1 MFKIEKQKYKL
12 NESNSFIGTSSYI
25 NSYRRNQQSFER
37 NYRNSSIES
46 KNTQLIKECSLIN
59 EEKLKLQKDLEKYDI
74 ENELLMEKNKKLNLV
89 LEDKNNEIQKL
100 YNILKEKDKI
110 IYELKEQK
118 NKELKNIYNL
128 KENINNL
135 DIIQNKNM
143 IIINKLNQDK
153 ENLLRKIQEIEYEKE
168 KMRNQ
173 IKLLRNNF
181 GDMTQKLKEA
191 NNTII
196 KFKKNIEVKEQ
207 ININNENEYKKEIN
221 ILNKKLKDQ
230 DNIIY
235 KLIQQIEKIIQRD
248 KNIKMILLLDNNIKE
263 NNKIDNISEIKKLY
277 NTLEQMY

>member
-143 IIINKLNQDK
+143 NIINKLNQDK

-168 KMRNQ
+168 KMRSQ
-173 IKLLRNNF
+173 IKLLENNF

-196 KFKKNIEVKEQ
+196 KFKKNIEIKEQ
-207 ININNENEYKKEIN
+207 LNINNENEYKKEIN
-221 ILNKKLKDQ
+221 ILNKQLKDQ

>member
-12 NESNSFIGTSSYI
+12 NESNSFIWTSSYI

-143 IIINKLNQDK
+143 NIINKLNQDK

-168 KMRNQ
+168 KMRSQ
-173 IKLLRNNF
+173 IKLLENNF

-196 KFKKNIEVKEQ
+196 KFKKNIEIKEQ
-207 ININNENEYKKEIN
+207 INITNENNYKEEIN

-263 NNKIDNISEIKKLY
+263 NNKINNISEIKKLY